1 MRLLLMGPPG
11 SGKGTQAALL
21 SRRLG
26 IPAISTGDIFR
37 SNLAEK
43 TELGLAAQ
51 AYMSRGEYVPDD
63 LTDALVRDRLAAS
76 DCADG
81 FLLDGYPRTLAQ
93 VTTLDA
99 ILEEQGTHLDAVLE
113 LSVDVDV
120 LTLRLSERA
129 GTEGRLDDTEEVI
142 RHRQDVYAEQ
152 TAPLL
157 ALYDNRGLLVTVD
170 GVGTVEDVSQ
180 RLAKSLPLGPSH
192 DPSPAGS

>member
-37 SNLAEK
+37 SNLAQK

-51 AYMSRGEYVPDD
+51 AYMSRGEYVPDE
-63 LTDALVRDRLAAS
+63 LTDALVRDRLAAA
-76 DCADG
+76 DCAEG
-81 FLLDGYPRTLAQ
+81 FLLDGYPRTLGQ
-93 VTTLDA
+93 VTTLDT
-99 ILEEQGTHLDAVLE
+99 ILKEQGTHLDAVLE
-113 LSVDVDV
+113 LSVEVEV
-120 LTLRLSERA
+120 LTRRLTERA
-129 GTEGRLDDTEEVI
+129 AIEGRLDDTEEVI

-157 ALYDNRGLLVTVD
+157 ALYAGRGLLVTVD
-170 GVGTVEDVSQ
+170 GVGTVDDVAQ
-180 RLAKSLPLGPSH
+180 RLAESLRPFV
-192 DPSPAGS
+192 A